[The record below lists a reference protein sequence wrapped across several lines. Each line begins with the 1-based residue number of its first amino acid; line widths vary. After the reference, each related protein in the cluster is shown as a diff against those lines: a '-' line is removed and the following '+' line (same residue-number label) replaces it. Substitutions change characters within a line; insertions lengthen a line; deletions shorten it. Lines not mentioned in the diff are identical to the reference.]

1 MSAPMLTALVI
12 VAIAVVYVAIPVM
25 ADAYAR
31 FRGWH
36 TVVCPE
42 TGLKAEVR
50 LDAWH
55 AAVTAIPGPPRRY
68 IEECSR
74 RPEHAACGQEC
85 LSDPALP

>member
-1 MSAPMLTALVI
+1 MSAPMLTALLI
-12 VAIAVVYVAIPVM
+12 VAIAVVYVALPVM
-25 ADAYAR
+25 ADVYAR
-31 FRGWH
+31 FRGRY

-42 TGLKAEVR
+42 TGLPAQVR

-55 AAVTAIPGPPRRY
+55 AAMTAIPGPPRRY
-68 IEECSR
+68 VEECSR

>member
-1 MSAPMLTALVI
+1 MLTALLI
-12 VAIAVVYVAIPVM
+12 VAIAFVYVALPVM
-25 ADAYAR
+25 TDVYAR
-31 FRGWH
+31 FRRRR

-42 TGLKAEVR
+42 TGLAAQVR

-68 IEECSR
+68 VEECSR

-85 LSDPALP
+85 LSDPALT